1 MLNSEKYTDVP
12 FYLIFLLMCAYIGK
26 NTLSNSVAT
35 DTANSER
42 SIVWSKTFIKPT
54 VLFILFHFC
63 KLSQLTLELTQG
75 IFHNK
80 PAPNVTK

>member
-26 NTLSNSVAT
+26 NTFSNSVAT

-42 SIVWSKTFIKPT
+42 SIVWSKIFYKAYCFVYFISFLQIISVDLGT
-54 VLFILFHFC
+54 DLRDF
-63 KLSQLTLELTQG
+63 SQ
-75 IFHNK
+75 
-80 PAPNVTK
+80 